1 MSLVQDGNVPIL
13 NVSLNGNFS
22 AIHCEKYYRNIRM
35 RMSADYNDIQTRRAT
50 SENTNRLFRD
60 DWVSEAEA
68 CQIVARETSEM
79 AARENETL
87 DSWSLFGR
95 QSNSFRLQPNIRGSC
110 YVAPRRSL
118 LAKFLKICT
127 LHLFHKSVLHTETV
141 MSRLIL

>member
-1 MSLVQDGNVPIL
+1 
-13 NVSLNGNFS
+13 
-22 AIHCEKYYRNIRM
+22 
-35 RMSADYNDIQTRRAT
+35 MSADYNDIQTRRAT